1 MRTLRPRARAR
12 GFTAIEAA
20 IAVGLV
26 GLSVATV
33 GGVFA
38 RSSALAADS
47 RATLRVHEEHRRNL
61 ETIANTLRGASRDS
75 LTGFAADGTSTSPRF
90 ETVSG
95 ADASGLTSSGTE
107 VLLWVPSPRPV
118 NGVAQPGLVVH
129 TMPGSSRV
137 VADRVPK
144 TGFLVRREGDN
155 LVIRLTTY
163 YATSQRKT
171 ALLTG
176 ETAVFVRNGR

>member
-1 MRTLRPRARAR
+1 VRALRRSR
-12 GFTAIEAA
+12 GITALEAA

-38 RSSALAADS
+38 RSSELSHES

-61 ETIANTLRGASRDS
+61 ESIANVLRAASRET
-75 LTGFAADGTSTSPRF
+75 LAGFATDGTSTTPRF

-95 ADASGLTSSGTE
+95 AGASGLTSSGTE
-107 VLLWVPSPRPV
+107 TLLWVPGPSWV
-118 NGVAQPGLVVH
+118 DGVSQPGLVVH
-129 TMPGSSRV
+129 TMPGATRV

-144 TGFLVRREGDN
+144 DGFVVRREGEN

-163 YATSQRKT
+163 YVTSQRKV

-176 ETAVFVRNGR
+176 ETAVFVRN